1 MVVYYFLHRYG
12 EVAQLVEQW
21 IEAPCVAGSSPA
33 LTTST
38 VRFVKGMVRPIFAR
52 MKRAAFLA
60 IPYVTMMELADM
72 LEESSSHYGVI
83 DTD

>member
-1 MVVYYFLHRYG
+1 
-12 EVAQLVEQW
+12 
-21 IEAPCVAGSSPA
+21 
-33 LTTST
+33 
-38 VRFVKGMVRPIFAR
+38 MVRPIFAR